1 MRVSIHYNR
10 GMETPDPLRCI
21 DLPGEPL
28 PELRRPCV
36 HRVDQLHRDLAAA
49 WRYPKENLPHSAGAQ
64 PAQQPVTTHAAR
76 ITSSKSFHRQTQT
89 PSHPPLEQT

>member
-1 MRVSIHYNR
+1 MRVSVHDKC
-10 GMETPDPLRCI
+10 GVETTDPLRSI

-28 PELRRPCV
+28 PELRCPSV
-36 HRVDQLHRDLAAA
+36 HWVDQLHRHLAAA
-49 WRYPKENLPHSAGAQ
+49 RRHPKKNLPHSAGTQ

-76 ITSSKSFHRQTQT
+76 ITSSESFHRQTQT